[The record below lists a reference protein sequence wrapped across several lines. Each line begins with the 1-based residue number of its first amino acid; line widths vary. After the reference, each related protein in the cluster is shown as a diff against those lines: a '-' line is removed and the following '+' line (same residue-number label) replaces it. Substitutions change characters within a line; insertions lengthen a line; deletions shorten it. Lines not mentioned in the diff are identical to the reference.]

1 MTQADYL
8 LFLSRLTLISMI
20 SFQNFME
27 IWYVHLENNFYFVFF
42 IFILYEY
49 KMILT
54 IFFSVGKTEVKIFA

>member
-1 MTQADYL
+1 
-8 LFLSRLTLISMI
+8 MI

-54 IFFSVGKTEVKIFA
+54 IFFP